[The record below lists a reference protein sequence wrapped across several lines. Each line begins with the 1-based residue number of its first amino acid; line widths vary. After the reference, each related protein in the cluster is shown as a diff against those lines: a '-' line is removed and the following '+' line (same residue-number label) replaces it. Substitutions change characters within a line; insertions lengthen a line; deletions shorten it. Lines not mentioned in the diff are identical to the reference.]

1 MQRQTKTSDDLTMD
15 IKELLNRTDRFAAKA
30 GCKLTE
36 VDEHHAVA
44 VMTVTENHLNGG
56 NVCQGGALFTLADL
70 AFAAV
75 TNSRGHLSF
84 GVQSSITFSQSARLG
99 DHLIAECVET
109 FPHHRLPYC
118 EVKVRNQEG
127 KLICSFTGMAYSK
140 SDQALP
146 VEGLM

>member
-1 MQRQTKTSDDLTMD
+1 MTLKD
-15 IKELLNRTDRFAAKA
+15 LLNKNDRFAAVN
-30 GCKLTE
+30 GIQLTE
-36 VDEHHAVA
+36 VREGYARA
-44 VMTVTENHLNGG
+44 EMTVGKDHLNGG

-75 TNSRGHLSF
+75 TNSRGQLSF

-99 DHLIAECVET
+99 DYLIAECVET

-118 EVKVRNQEG
+118 EVKIHNQQG

-140 SDQALP
+140 SDKKME

>member
-1 MQRQTKTSDDLTMD
+1 MTLKD
-15 IKELLNRTDRFAAKA
+15 LLNKNDRFAAVN
-30 GCKLTE
+30 GIQLTE
-36 VDEHHAVA
+36 VREGYARA
-44 VMTVTENHLNGG
+44 EMTVGEEHLNGG

-75 TNSRGHLSF
+75 TNSRGQLSF

-118 EVKVRNQEG
+118 EVKVRNQQG
-127 KLICSFTGMAYSK
+127 QLICSFTGMAYSK
-140 SDQALP
+140 SDQKMEVEAL
-146 VEGLM
+146 M

>member
-1 MQRQTKTSDDLTMD
+1 MD
-15 IKELLNRTDRFAAKA
+15 IKEILNKTDRFAAHA
-30 GCKLTE
+30 GCQITE
-36 VDEHHAVA
+36 LDEQHAVA
-44 VMTVTENHLNGG
+44 QMTVEKRHLNGG

-75 TNSRGHLSF
+75 TNSHGHLSF

-99 DHLIAECVET
+99 DHLVAECVET

-118 EVKVRNQEG
+118 EVKVHNQEG

-140 SDQALP
+140 SDQTLP
-146 VEGLM
+146 LENVKG

>member
-1 MQRQTKTSDDLTMD
+1 MTLKD
-15 IKELLNRTDRFAAKA
+15 LLNKNDRFAAVN
-30 GCKLTE
+30 GIQLTE
-36 VDEHHAVA
+36 VREGYARA
-44 VMTVTENHLNGG
+44 EMTIGEEHLNGG

-75 TNSRGHLSF
+75 TNSRGQLSF

-118 EVKVRNQEG
+118 EVKVRNQQG
-127 KLICSFTGMAYSK
+127 QLICSFTGMAYSK
-140 SDQALP
+140 SDKKMEVEAL
-146 VEGLM
+146 M

>member
-70 AFAAV
+70 AIAALMNCRGQLTFGISNSIMFVSSAKEGDMLRAEAVNVADHPKIPSVEVRV
-75 TNSRGHLSF
+75 T
-84 GVQSSITFSQSARLG
+84 
-99 DHLIAECVET
+99 
-109 FPHHRLPYC
+109 
-118 EVKVRNQEG
+118 NQEG
-127 KLICSFTGMAYSK
+127 RLICHVTGMGYRKAVSVP
-140 SDQALP
+140 Q
-146 VEGLM
+146 

>member
-1 MQRQTKTSDDLTMD
+1 MTLKD
-15 IKELLNRTDRFAAKA
+15 LLNKNDRFAAVN
-30 GCKLTE
+30 GIQLTE
-36 VDEHHAVA
+36 VREGYARA
-44 VMTVTENHLNGG
+44 EMTVGEEHLNGG

-75 TNSRGHLSF
+75 TNSRGQLSF

-118 EVKVRNQEG
+118 EVKVRNQQG
-127 KLICSFTGMAYSK
+127 QLICSFTGMAYSK
-140 SDQALP
+140 SDKKMEVEAL
-146 VEGLM
+146 M